1 MKKKIIIIC
10 SIILVVVI
18 IAVAVYLNNIQFF
31 NPAFKSSNSK
41 MLVVTQT
48 YEDSSQRATFYFVF
62 DKSNK
67 CTAGFVEFENPDE
80 DTLEMKED
88 SENGYIK
95 LSQDDNKVYAE
106 YTGLRGKSYDEIKES
121 FKDSENIKEWR

>member
-41 MLVVTQT
+41 I
-48 YEDSSQRATFYFVF
+48 
-62 DKSNK
+62 
-67 CTAGFVEFENPDE
+67 GFSPI
-80 DTLEMKED
+80 
-88 SENGYIK
+88 SII
-95 LSQDDNKVYAE
+95 
-106 YTGLRGKSYDEIKES
+106 GLG
-121 FKDSENIKEWR
+121 FK